1 MVGRPVQ
8 PTDEISELVMNVC
21 VQVESPHADTWRA
34 GASNAGC
41 CGRRSLPKFL
51 ADIAVWSLIEEANLT
66 PKPALVD
73 ARGSGAHCDMDL
85 ELLQRSARS
94 LRPTFA
100 GIADEAWQAS
110 ESICL
115 RERLAQLGRE
125 GELKML
131 RATGGVNTHRGAIW
145 TLGLLCAGVAMLPN
159 GKSAENICAQ
169 ASRIAR
175 LPDSYTSCVKSHG
188 LEACQRFGVSGAR
201 GEAEGGFRHIRE
213 IGLPMLRSSRSKG
226 LAEQFARL
234 NALVA
239 IMTDLDDT
247 CLLHRGGLTALS
259 LTKAGAKTI
268 LQLGGTSTADGFR
281 ALYDLDHVLLN
292 LNASPGGSAD
302 LLAGVLF
309 LDFIE
314 HSFEL
319 QGEEIGNVAF

>member
-8 PTDEISELVMNVC
+8 PANEISELVMNVC
-21 VQVESPHADTWRA
+21 VQVEPLY
-34 GASNAGC
+34 ASLEHAGC
-41 CGRRSLPKFL
+41 CERRSFSKFL

-66 PKPALVD
+66 PKPGLVD
-73 ARGSGAHCDMDL
+73 ARGRGAHCDMDL
-85 ELLQRSARS
+85 EMLRRSARS
-94 LRPTFA
+94 LWPTFA
-100 GIADEAWQAS
+100 AIADEAWQAR

-125 GELKML
+125 GELDML

-145 TLGLLCAGVAMLPN
+145 TLGLLCAGAAMLPD

-175 LPDSYTSCVKSHG
+175 LPDSYASRIKSHG
-188 LEACQRFGVSGAR
+188 QEVCQRFGVSGAR
-201 GEAEGGFRHIRE
+201 GEAESGFPHIIE

-226 LAEQFARL
+226 LAEKFARL

-239 IMTDLDDT
+239 IMTNLDDT
-247 CLLHRGGLTALS
+247 CLLHRGGLSALS

-268 LQLGGTSTADGFR
+268 LRLGGTSTADGFR
-281 ALYDLDHVLLN
+281 ALYDLDHVLLD

-314 HSFEL
+314 CSFEL
-319 QGEEIGNVAF
+319 HGERVGNVAF